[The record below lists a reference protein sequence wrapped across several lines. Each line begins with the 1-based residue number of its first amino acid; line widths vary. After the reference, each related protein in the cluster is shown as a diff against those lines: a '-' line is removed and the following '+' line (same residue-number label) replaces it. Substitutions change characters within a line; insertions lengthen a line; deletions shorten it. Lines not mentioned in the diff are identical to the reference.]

1 MATNVNAICFSEG
14 VWGGTG
20 TLGTLSPQSDHL
32 ILKTHRFF
40 DMHPEFFH
48 QGNLVSEW
56 KLPKKF
62 LPNALRWSSVMG
74 YTPFVL
80 LFLPK
85 YDPYK
90 KFRDNLNHCQCSLK
104 KKLWGILASKDRLP
118 GKELRSLVVLEDVFF
133 LFGGKM
139 WALSKIVICH
149 KKGIILPNFSGIN
162 QFFGWEQFFWGN
174 MSLGKSPFWPC
185 GL

>member
-1 MATNVNAICFSEG
+1 MVTNVNAICFSEG

-48 QGNLVSEW
+48 QGNWVSEW

-62 LPNALRWSSVMG
+62 LPNPPRWSSVMG

-90 KFRDNLNHCQCSLK
+90 KIRDNLNHCHCSLK
-104 KKLWGILASKDRLP
+104 KQLWGILASKDRLP
-118 GKELRSLVVLEDVFF
+118 GKELRSLVVLEDVFSC
-133 LFGGKM
+133 LVGKCEH
-139 WALSKIVICH
+139 WA
-149 KKGIILPNFSGIN
+149 
-162 QFFGWEQFFWGN
+162 
-174 MSLGKSPFWPC
+174 KSWFATKRELYCPIFQ
-185 GL
+185 G